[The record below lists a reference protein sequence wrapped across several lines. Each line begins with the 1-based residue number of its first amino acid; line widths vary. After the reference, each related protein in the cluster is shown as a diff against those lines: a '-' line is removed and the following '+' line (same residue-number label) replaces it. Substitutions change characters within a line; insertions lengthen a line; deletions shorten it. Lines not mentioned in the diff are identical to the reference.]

1 MLKPTPLSMSVSTVV
16 AQAGSPLPL
25 PSVLMEETTTV
36 AVVAVVTEVEALV
49 AVLEAEALVAAPV
62 AEAVEAH
69 HTDIHVKNHT
79 K

>member
-1 MLKPTPLSMSVSTVV
+1 MSVSTVV

-25 PSVLMEETTTV
+25 PSVLMVETTTV

-79 K
+79 Q